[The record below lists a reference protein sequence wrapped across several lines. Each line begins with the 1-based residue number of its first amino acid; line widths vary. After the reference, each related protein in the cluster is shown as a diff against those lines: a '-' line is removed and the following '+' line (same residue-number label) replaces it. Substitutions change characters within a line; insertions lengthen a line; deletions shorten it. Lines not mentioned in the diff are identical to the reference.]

1 MRSTP
6 ALPSHR
12 PTFAGRP
19 DSRFYSWPTVPE
31 RIRAE
36 QIRVEQIRAPRIR
49 APRLRESLARETLM
63 DGPPVG
69 PSLRRAT
76 DVGSK
81 FARSTSARSMF
92 AQSTVARSMFVR
104 AAVMIVV
111 GSMMLFAPLRGSLGE
126 RSRWLAVGPSVA
138 TAADPPAGFRR
149 LFNDQDLSGWHGM
162 GHFDPYKLEALPAE
176 EREKKL
182 AADTEDAKKHWRVE
196 NGELIN
202 DGHGA
207 YLTTDE
213 VFGDFEFHIEY
224 KTVALADS
232 GIYLRATPQVQIWDY
247 TKAGGKWD
255 RGADL
260 GSGGLFNNTR
270 GAPGRDPLVRADK
283 AFGEWNAFRIKI
295 VGERVTVHLNDR
307 LVVDRA
313 RLENFWQRDKA
324 LLRRGSIQLQTHGG
338 EIRWRNLFLREIP
351 AEEANAY
358 LRDCRGDGYRDL
370 FNGKDLDG
378 WDGSVADYE
387 VKDGTIVCRPG
398 KGGVL
403 FTKERFTDFAF
414 QAEYRMPKAGN
425 NGLAIRY
432 PGEGRASYVGM
443 CEIQLL
449 DDEDPKYAKLDPR
462 QYTGAVYGMAAPQ
475 RGYNRPLGDWNFIEV
490 EVRGPKIVVE
500 LNGTRIVSS
509 DVSQITSF
517 MNDLPHPGKD
527 LPGGAVGFAG
537 HRDPVAFRS
546 VRIKPL
552 NAEPT
557 PAEKPAPP
565 AANTGAATGSPAS
578 GGPASGSP
586 ASGSPASGNPVS
598 GK

>member
-1 MRSTP
+1 MRDQLIPLRSQPINATP
-6 ALPSHR
+6 PNPGNASH
-12 PTFAGRP
+12 TATAKF
-19 DSRFYSWPTVPE
+19 V
-31 RIRAE
+31 
-36 QIRVEQIRAPRIR
+36 
-49 APRLRESLARETLM
+49 LARRFSATLVRATM
-63 DGPPVG
+63 VVMVASATMVG
-69 PSLRRAT
+69 PNSGLVGDCLSSL
-76 DVGSK
+76 
-81 FARSTSARSMF
+81 
-92 AQSTVARSMFVR
+92 
-104 AAVMIVV
+104 
-111 GSMMLFAPLRGSLGE
+111 SL
-126 RSRWLAVGPSVA
+126 VPSVA
-138 TAADPPAGFRR
+138 TAADPPSGFRR
-149 LFNDQDLSGWHGM
+149 LFNDQDLAGWHGM
-162 GHFDPYKLEALPAE
+162 GHFDPYKLEALTAE
-176 EREKKL
+176 ERAKKL

-213 VFGDFEFHIEY
+213 EFGDFEFHIEY

-270 GAPGRDPLVRADK
+270 GAPGRDPLVHADRP
-283 AFGEWNAFRIKI
+283 FGEWNAFRIKM
-295 VGERVTVHLNDR
+295 VGERVTVYLNDR

-324 LLRRGSIQLQTHGG
+324 LLRRGPIQLQTHGG

-370 FNGKDLDG
+370 FNGKDLEG

-387 VKDGTIVCRPG
+387 VKDGAIVCRPG

-425 NGLAIRY
+425 NGLALRY
-432 PGEGRASYVGM
+432 PGQGRASYVGM

-475 RGYNRPLGDWNFIEV
+475 RGYNRPLGEWNFIEV
-490 EVRGPKIVVE
+490 EVRGPKIFVE
-500 LNGTRIVSS
+500 LNGTRIVTS

-537 HRDPVAFRS
+537 HSDPVAFRS

-552 NAEPT
+552 SVEPA
-557 PAEKPAPP
+557 PAEK
-565 AANTGAATGSPAS
+565 N
-578 GGPASGSP
+578 
-586 ASGSPASGNPVS
+586 
-598 GK
+598 